1 MTTLEIKVKEFI
13 EPIINEKG
21 YQLYDV
27 IYEKEGKD
35 YYLRIFIDKP
45 EGIGLEDCENV
56 NNAITDLL
64 DEKNFIKEAY
74 FLEVSSPGIER
85 RIRTEEHLKNSID
98 KKINVHLYK
107 AIEKKKEIEGI
118 LKKVNDSNIEILSDE
133 NLKKDNIIIEKN
145 NISVIHTVYDWNAST
160 K

>member
-1 MTTLEIKVKEFI
+1 M
-13 EPIINEKG
+13 
-21 YQLYDV
+21 
-27 IYEKEGKD
+27 
-35 YYLRIFIDKP
+35 
-45 EGIGLEDCENV
+45 
-56 NNAITDLL
+56 L